1 MTGPILASRSFTP
14 DDQRRFA
21 QASGDFNPIHLDPD
35 FARRTQMGA
44 PVVHGIHTLLWALDA
59 ALRSE
64 PFDLQHLK
72 VRFHQPLY
80 LGETAMLAITVRN
93 ASSVSFEIVMD
104 GIVIAAIKA
113 SASPGKVTGAAA
125 RSLAA
130 TLAPLSAAADPTF
143 DQMARQ
149 SGAVSAPATD
159 EDLRSW
165 FPALA
170 QSAGTSTLR
179 ALLATSQ
186 IVGMSCPGLH
196 SLFTGLDLNRDPVSD
211 DESKLRYCVTKADPR
226 FRALQIEVAGC
237 GVVGRL
243 EAFARHAPPRQPD
256 MAAVSGRVR
265 RGAFSGRR
273 ALVIGASRGLGEVTA
288 KIIGAGG
295 GHVLLTYRDAKAEAE
310 RVAAD
315 IKDAGGSCELLQYDA
330 LAPVSDQL
338 AGIGAIQSCYYF
350 ATPRIFE
357 RRLAETF
364 SSQRLHRHLSYTSDA
379 FHALCAELSAKASI
393 KASIKAATG
402 PPAKT
407 SAMIGIFYPSTVAID
422 TEASGIAEYAMAKA
436 AGETLARY
444 LNASLPHV
452 RIVSHRLPR
461 ILTDQT
467 ATVGAAI
474 THDPL
479 DVLLPIVYEI
489 EQIGGP

>member
-1 MTGPILASRSFTP
+1 MTGSILASRSFTP

-64 PFDLQHLK
+64 PFDLGHLK

-80 LGETAMLAITVRN
+80 LDESADVVVTARSGTSIGFDVL
-93 ASSVSFEIVMD
+93 MD
-104 GIVIAAIKA
+104 GILIAAIKA
-113 SASPGKVTGAAA
+113 SSLPGKGTGAAA
-125 RSLAA
+125 RSVHAELQPLA
-130 TLAPLSAAADPTF
+130 AAADPTF
-143 DQMARQ
+143 EQMARQ
-149 SGAVSAPATD
+149 SGAVRAPAAD
-159 EDLRSW
+159 DDLRKW

-186 IVGMSCPGLH
+186 IVGMACPGLH
-196 SLFTGLDLNRDPVSD
+196 SLFTGLDLNRDPASD
-211 DESKLRYCVTKADPR
+211 GESTLRYCVTKADPR
-226 FRALQIEVAGC
+226 FRALQIEVADC
-237 GVVGRL
+237 GIVGRL

-256 MAAVSGRVR
+256 MAAIATRVCVN
-265 RGAFSGRR
+265 AFDGRR

-295 GHVLLTYRDAKAEAE
+295 GHVLLSYRDGKAEAE
-310 RVAAD
+310 RVAAE
-315 IKDAGGSCELLQYDA
+315 IKKAGGSCELLRYDA
-330 LAPVSDQL
+330 LAPASNQL

-350 ATPRIFE
+350 ATSRIFE
-357 RRLAETF
+357 RKLAGTF
-364 SSQRLHRHLSYTSDA
+364 SPQRLRRHLSYTSDA
-379 FHALCAELSAKASI
+379 FHALCSELSARAS
-393 KASIKAATG
+393 TR
-402 PPAKT
+402 
-407 SAMIGIFYPSTVAID
+407 IGIFFPSTIAID

-436 AGETLARY
+436 AGETLAKY

-452 RIVSHRLPR
+452 QIVSHRLPR

-467 ATVGAAI
+467 ATVGAAVA
-474 THDPL
+474 HDPL

-489 EQIGGP
+489 EQIGRR

>member
-1 MTGPILASRSFTP
+1 MTGSILASRSFTP
-14 DDQRRFA
+14 DDQRQFA

-35 FARRTQMGA
+35 FARRTLMGA

-64 PFDLQHLK
+64 PLDLQHLK

-80 LGETAMLAITVRN
+80 LDETADVAVKARDGTSL
-93 ASSVSFEIVMD
+93 SFEVVMD

-113 SASPGKVTGAAA
+113 ASSPGKATGEAA
-125 RSLAA
+125 RSVRADVETFSGAA
-130 TLAPLSAAADPTF
+130 NPAF
-143 DQMARQ
+143 EQMARQ
-149 SGAVSAPATD
+149 AGAVSAPAAD
-159 EDLRSW
+159 GNLRHL

-186 IVGMSCPGLH
+186 IVGMACPGLH
-196 SLFTGLDLNRDPVSD
+196 SLFTGLDLNRDPASD
-211 DESKLRYCVTKADPR
+211 GESALRYSVARADPR
-226 FRALQIEVAGC
+226 FRALQIDVAGC

-256 MAAVSGRVR
+256 MAAISSRVR
-265 RGAFSGRR
+265 AGAFAGRR
-273 ALVIGASRGLGEVTA
+273 ALVVGASRGLGEVTA

-295 GHVLLTYRDAKAEAE
+295 GHVLLTYRDGKLEAE
-310 RVAAD
+310 RVAAE
-315 IKDAGGSCELLQYDA
+315 ISDAGGSCEVLRYDA

-338 AGIGAIQSCYYF
+338 AGVGAIQSCYYF
-350 ATPRIFE
+350 ATSRIFE
-357 RRLAETF
+357 RKLAETF
-364 SSQRLHRHLSYTSDA
+364 SPQRLRRHLSYTSDA
-379 FHALCAELSAKASI
+379 FHALCSELSARAS
-393 KASIKAATG
+393 G
-402 PPAKT
+402 KT
-407 SAMIGIFYPSTVAID
+407 IGIFYPSTVAID

-452 RIVSHRLPR
+452 QIVSHRLPR

-467 ATVGAAI
+467 ATVGAAVA
-474 THDPL
+474 HDPL

-489 EQIGGP
+489 EQIGRP